1 MLPYPQIDPVALAIG
16 PLKIHWYGLM
26 YLIGIG
32 GAWLLAS
39 RRLNRFDPTW
49 NKEKLSDLVFW
60 LSMGCL
66 LYTSPSPRDQRGSRM
81 PSSA

>member
-32 GAWLLAS
+32 GAWFMAS

-49 NKEKLSDLVFW
+49 TKEN
-60 LSMGCL
+60 
-66 LYTSPSPRDQRGSRM
+66 SPT
-81 PSSA
+81 

>member
-1 MLPYPQIDPVALAIG
+1 MLTYPQIDPVALAIG

-39 RRLNRFDPTW
+39 RRMKRFDPTW
-49 NKEKLSDLVFW
+49 TKERL
-60 LSMGCL
+60 
-66 LYTSPSPRDQRGSRM
+66 
-81 PSSA
+81 

>member
-49 NKEKLSDLVFW
+49 SKEKLSDLI
-60 LSMGCL
+60 
-66 LYTSPSPRDQRGSRM
+66 
-81 PSSA
+81 